1 MFGIGMPE
9 LILILVIALI
19 VFGPKKLPDLAKSLG
34 QAINEFKKA
43 TQEFKNTI
51 NTEND
56 PPEARKP
63 MDELTHMG
71 NHWTPPSPGEE
82 AATPRKHEYSAPSSV
97 THPAPDPESADRR
110 TQNPENP
117 ILYKQFSLDEK
128 GKSGASEQ
136 NRDK

>member
-1 MFGIGMPE
+1 MFGIGPWE

-43 TQEFKNTI
+43 TQEFKDTI
-51 NTEND
+51 NTENGSS
-56 PPEARKP
+56 EAKKP
-63 MDELTHMG
+63 RDELTHMG
-71 NHWTPPSPGEE
+71 NHWTPPPPENG
-82 AATPRKHEYSAPSSV
+82 TGMPRNHEYYEPSSV
-97 THPAPDPESADRR
+97 TPPPPEAEMAEKRK
-110 TQNPENP
+110 QNPSNQ

-128 GKSGASEQ
+128 GKSEASEQ

>member
-1 MFGIGMPE
+1 MFGIGPWE

-43 TQEFKNTI
+43 TQEFKDTI
-51 NTEND
+51 NTENENTQAKR
-56 PPEARKP
+56 PT
-63 MDELTHMG
+63 DELTHMG
-71 NHWTPPSPGEE
+71 NHWTPPENGTGTSRNHQYTEPSPVMPPYREPE
-82 AATPRKHEYSAPSSV
+82 
-97 THPAPDPESADRR
+97 PAEKR
-110 TQNPENP
+110 TQSPSNK

-128 GKSGASEQ
+128 GKSEASEP